1 MRALTFVLLCI
12 HIGVAAAWL
21 GAMGYSLFTVQPAL
35 ARLADGDPRRLED
48 MQRELAHGNRW
59 RVVALIAALWASG
72 TGLVWLHPGNWVVV
86 GLKAVLLAGAT
97 ALFWWVSWRGWPRR
111 VFALPDELAALQL
124 RFRAVAT
131 TMFALVAAA
140 FALGLLLRY

>member
-1 MRALTFVLLCI
+1 MRTLTFVLLCI

-35 ARLADGDPRRLED
+35 ARLAGGDPQRLED

-72 TGLVWLHPGNWVVV
+72 IGLVLIHPGNWIVV
-86 GLKAVLLAGAT
+86 GFKAVLLAGAT
-97 ALFWWVSWRGWPRR
+97 GLFWWVSWRGWPQR
-111 VFALPDELAALQL
+111 VFALPEELPWLQR
-124 RFRAVAT
+124 RFRSVAIV
-131 TMFALVAAA
+131 MFTLVGTA